1 MDKKSIF
8 KASFEE
14 SLNLE
19 DDGFVQYQKGNVF
32 SKLEIYYRKGK
43 SKLVLHIQNIVL
55 TLIGPVIINFMIL
68 VFSLSLYDSDPKDLR
83 LPIYQHPLLTAEVY
97 LVCFLIWVF
106 IILIG
111 KVFRKAFILPYRNHF
126 HVITFLIWLSLE
138 FNLLAI
144 DMSLPTLSIWMVA
157 AIFVF
162 ITILAYFMFSLEI
175 ESLKKLM
182 YGNGSGSSLRNKI
195 ANKIAIYG
203 MSFLGIGVIIN
214 FIIKGFSI
222 KFSTSLEGLGLLI
235 TWIILNIAVIAMLIY
250 IEFPSYLQAF
260 YKWKYPEE
268 YREWEGK
275 TVEEWYGK
283 KYLKKT
289 QGFIKKQ
296 MKRRLV
302 WVVGISRQDS

>member
-1 MDKKSIF
+1 MKKKSIF
-8 KASFEE
+8 SASFEE

-19 DDGFVQYQKGNVF
+19 DDGFLQYQKGNVF
-32 SKLEIYYRKGK
+32 SKLETYYREGK

-68 VFSLSLYDSDPKDLR
+68 VFSLSLHDSDPKDLR

-106 IILIG
+106 IILIC

-214 FIIKGFSI
+214 FIIKSFSI
-222 KFSTSLEGLGLLI
+222 KFSTLLEGLGLLI

-275 TVEEWYGK
+275 SVEEWYGK
-283 KYLKKT
+283 KYLKKH
-289 QGFIKKQ
+289 KKLIDI
-296 MKRRLV
+296 RNEVDLY
-302 WVVGISRQDS
+302 

>member
-1 MDKKSIF
+1 MTKKSLF

-14 SLNLE
+14 SLNLL
-19 DDGFVQYQKGNVF
+19 DDGFLQYQKGNVF
-32 SKLEIYYRKGK
+32 SKLETYYREGK
-43 SKLVLHIQNIVL
+43 SKLVLHIQNIVF

-68 VFSLSLYDSDPKDLR
+68 VFSLSLHNSDPKDLR

-214 FIIKGFSI
+214 FIIKSFSI
-222 KFSTSLEGLGLLI
+222 KFSTLLEGLGLLI

-268 YREWEGK
+268 YRQWEGR
-275 TVEEWYGK
+275 TVEEWYGI
-283 KYLKKT
+283 KYLKTHKELL
-289 QGFIKKQ
+289 K
-296 MKRRLV
+296 
-302 WVVGISRQDS
+302 

>member
-1 MDKKSIF
+1 MKKKSIF

-19 DDGFVQYQKGNVF
+19 DDAFLQYQKGNVF
-32 SKLEIYYRKGK
+32 SKLETYYREEK
-43 SKLVLHIQNIVL
+43 SKLVIHIQNIVF

-68 VFSLSLYDSDPKDLR
+68 VFSLSLHDSDPKDLR

-175 ESLKKLM
+175 ENLKKLM

-214 FIIKGFSI
+214 FIIKSFSI

-268 YREWEGK
+268 YRQWEGK

-283 KYLKKT
+283 KYLKKH
-289 QGFIKKQ
+289 KELLK
-296 MKRRLV
+296 
-302 WVVGISRQDS
+302 

>member
-1 MDKKSIF
+1 MRKKSIF

-19 DDGFVQYQKGNVF
+19 DDGFLQYQKGNVF
-32 SKLEIYYRKGK
+32 SKLETYYREGK

-55 TLIGPVIINFMIL
+55 TLIGSVIINFMIL
-68 VFSLSLYDSDPKDLR
+68 VFSLSLHDSDPKDLR

-195 ANKIAIYG
+195 AKKIAIYG

-214 FIIKGFSI
+214 FIIKSFSI

-268 YREWEGK
+268 YRQWEGK

-283 KYLKKT
+283 KYLKKH
-289 QGFIKKQ
+289 KE
-296 MKRRLV
+296 LLENE
-302 WVVGISRQDS
+302 

>member
-1 MDKKSIF
+1 MKKKSIF

-68 VFSLSLYDSDPKDLR
+68 VFSLSLHDSDPKDLR

-157 AIFVF
+157 VIFVF

-195 ANKIAIYG
+195 TNKIAIYG

-214 FIIKGFSI
+214 FIIKSFSI

-275 TVEEWYGK
+275 TLEEWYGK
-283 KYLKKT
+283 KYLNKHKELL
-289 QGFIKKQ
+289 K
-296 MKRRLV
+296 
-302 WVVGISRQDS
+302 

>member
-1 MDKKSIF
+1 MTKKSIF
-8 KASFEE
+8 SASFEE

-32 SKLEIYYRKGK
+32 SKLETYYREGK
-43 SKLVLHIQNIVL
+43 SKLVLHIQNIVF

-68 VFSLSLYDSDPKDLR
+68 VFSLSLHDSDPKDLR

-97 LVCFLIWVF
+97 IVCFLIWVF

-214 FIIKGFSI
+214 FIIKSFSM

-275 TVEEWYGK
+275 SAEEWYGK
-283 KYLKKT
+283 KYLT
-289 QGFIKKQ
+289 
-296 MKRRLV
+296 KRKEL
-302 WVVGISRQDS
+302 SSK

>member
-1 MDKKSIF
+1 MKKRSIF
-8 KASFEE
+8 SASFEE

-19 DDGFVQYQKGNVF
+19 DDGFLQYQKGNVF
-32 SKLEIYYRKGK
+32 SKLETYYREGK
-43 SKLVLHIQNIVL
+43 SKLVLHIQNIVF

-68 VFSLSLYDSDPKDLR
+68 IFSLSLHDSDPKDLR

-214 FIIKGFSI
+214 FIIKSFSI

-275 TVEEWYGK
+275 TVEEWYGM
-283 KYLKKT
+283 KYLKNT
-289 QGFIKKQ
+289 
-296 MKRRLV
+296 R
-302 WVVGISRQDS
+302 S

>member
-1 MDKKSIF
+1 MKIMKKRSIF
-8 KASFEE
+8 SASFEE

-19 DDGFVQYQKGNVF
+19 DDGFLQYQKGNVF
-32 SKLEIYYRKGK
+32 SKLETYYREGK
-43 SKLVLHIQNIVL
+43 SKLVLHIQNIVF

-68 VFSLSLYDSDPKDLR
+68 VFSLSLHNSDPKDLR

-214 FIIKGFSI
+214 FIIKSFSI

-283 KYLKKT
+283 KYLKKH
-289 QGFIKKQ
+289 KELLK
-296 MKRRLV
+296 
-302 WVVGISRQDS
+302 

>member
-1 MDKKSIF
+1 MTKKSLF

-19 DDGFVQYQKGNVF
+19 DDGFLQYQKGNVF
-32 SKLEIYYRKGK
+32 SKLETYYREGK
-43 SKLVLHIQNIVL
+43 SKLVLHIQNIVF

-68 VFSLSLYDSDPKDLR
+68 VFSLSLHNSDPKDLR

-195 ANKIAIYG
+195 AKKIAIYG

-214 FIIKGFSI
+214 FIIKSFSI

-268 YREWEGK
+268 YRQWEGK

-283 KYLKKT
+283 KYLKKH
-289 QGFIKKQ
+289 KE
-296 MKRRLV
+296 LLENE
-302 WVVGISRQDS
+302 

>member
-1 MDKKSIF
+1 MTKKSLF

-19 DDGFVQYQKGNVF
+19 DDGFLQYQKGNVF
-32 SKLEIYYRKGK
+32 SKLETYYREGK
-43 SKLVLHIQNIVL
+43 SKLVLHIQNIAF

-68 VFSLSLYDSDPKDLR
+68 VFSLSLHDSDPKDLR

-162 ITILAYFMFSLEI
+162 ISILAYFMFSLEI

-214 FIIKGFSI
+214 FIIKSFSI

-268 YREWEGK
+268 YRQWEGK

-283 KYLKKT
+283 KYLKKH
-289 QGFIKKQ
+289 KELLK
-296 MKRRLV
+296 
-302 WVVGISRQDS
+302 

>member
-1 MDKKSIF
+1 MRKSIF

-14 SLNLE
+14 SLNLL
-19 DDGFVQYQKGNVF
+19 DDGFLQYQKGNVF
-32 SKLEIYYRKGK
+32 SKLETYYREGK

-68 VFSLSLYDSDPKDLR
+68 VFSLSLHDSDPKDLR

-97 LVCFLIWVF
+97 LVCFLIWVL

-214 FIIKGFSI
+214 FIIKSFSI

-250 IEFPSYLQAF
+250 IEFPSYLQAY

-275 TVEEWYGK
+275 TVEEWYGM
-283 KYLKKT
+283 KYLKKH
-289 QGFIKKQ
+289 KELLK
-296 MKRRLV
+296 
-302 WVVGISRQDS
+302 

>member
-1 MDKKSIF
+1 MKKKSIF

-19 DDGFVQYQKGNVF
+19 DDGFLQYQKGNVF
-32 SKLEIYYRKGK
+32 SKLETYYREGK
-43 SKLVLHIQNIVL
+43 SKLVLHIQNIVF

-68 VFSLSLYDSDPKDLR
+68 VFSLSLHDSDPKDLR

-144 DMSLPTLSIWMVA
+144 DMSLPTLSIWMVT

-162 ITILAYFMFSLEI
+162 VTILAYFMFSLEI

-214 FIIKGFSI
+214 FIIKSFSI

-275 TVEEWYGK
+275 SVEEWYGM
-283 KYLKKT
+283 KYLKKH
-289 QGFIKKQ
+289 KELLK
-296 MKRRLV
+296 
-302 WVVGISRQDS
+302 

>member
-1 MDKKSIF
+1 MTKKSLF
-8 KASFEE
+8 TASFEE

-19 DDGFVQYQKGNVF
+19 DDGFLHYQKGNVF
-32 SKLEIYYRKGK
+32 SKLETYYREGK
-43 SKLVLHIQNIVL
+43 YKLVLHIQNIVF

-68 VFSLSLYDSDPKDLR
+68 VFSLSLHDSDPKDLR

-214 FIIKGFSI
+214 FIIKSFSI

-268 YREWEGK
+268 YRQWEGK

-283 KYLKKT
+283 KYLKKH
-289 QGFIKKQ
+289 KELLK
-296 MKRRLV
+296 
-302 WVVGISRQDS
+302 

>member
-1 MDKKSIF
+1 MKRNSLF

-14 SLNLE
+14 SLNLL
-19 DDGFVQYQKGNVF
+19 DDGFLQYQKGNVF
-32 SKLEIYYRKGK
+32 SKLETYYKEGK
-43 SKLVLHIQNIVL
+43 SKLVLHIQNIVF
-55 TLIGPVIINFMIL
+55 TLIGPVIINFMLL
-68 VFSLSLYDSDPKDLR
+68 VFSLSLHDSDPKDLK

-97 LVCFLIWVF
+97 LVCFLIWIF

-214 FIIKGFSI
+214 FIIKSFSI

-268 YREWEGK
+268 YRQWEGK

-283 KYLKKT
+283 N
-289 QGFIKKQ
+289 I
-296 MKRRLV
+296 
-302 WVVGISRQDS
+302 

>member
-1 MDKKSIF
+1 MKKKSIF
-8 KASFEE
+8 SASFEE

-19 DDGFVQYQKGNVF
+19 DDGFLQYQKGNVF
-32 SKLEIYYRKGK
+32 SKLETYYREGK
-43 SKLVLHIQNIVL
+43 SKLVLHIQNIVF

-68 VFSLSLYDSDPKDLR
+68 VFSLSLHNSDPKDLR

-214 FIIKGFSI
+214 FIIKSFSI

-283 KYLKKT
+283 KYLKKHKELID
-289 QGFIKKQ
+289 IKNEVD
-296 MKRRLV
+296 LY
-302 WVVGISRQDS
+302 

>member
-1 MDKKSIF
+1 MTKKSLF

-19 DDGFVQYQKGNVF
+19 DDAFLQYQKGNVF
-32 SKLEIYYRKGK
+32 SKLETYYMEGK

-55 TLIGPVIINFMIL
+55 TLIGSVIINFMIL
-68 VFSLSLYDSDPKDLR
+68 VFSLSLHDSDPKDLR

-97 LVCFLIWVF
+97 LVCFLILVF

-195 ANKIAIYG
+195 AKKIAIYG

-214 FIIKGFSI
+214 FIIKSFSI

-268 YREWEGK
+268 YRQWEGK

-283 KYLKKT
+283 KYLKKH
-289 QGFIKKQ
+289 KE
-296 MKRRLV
+296 LLENE
-302 WVVGISRQDS
+302 

>member
-1 MDKKSIF
+1 MKKKSIF
-8 KASFEE
+8 NASFEE

-19 DDGFVQYQKGNVF
+19 DDDFLQYQKKDVY
-32 SKLEIYYRKGK
+32 SKLEKYYRKGHPSIGLK
-43 SKLVLHIQNIVL
+43 IQSVILALIFPISLNFILLVISIYLHDSNTTDFAVSISK
-55 TLIGPVIINFMIL
+55 T
-68 VFSLSLYDSDPKDLR
+68 
-83 LPIYQHPLLTAEVY
+83 PLLSAEVY
-97 LVCFLIWVF
+97 VFFLFVWLL
-106 IILIG
+106 IILVG
-111 KVFRKAFILPYRNHF
+111 KFIKRNYLLPYRYHF

-144 DMSLPTLSIWMVA
+144 DISLPTLSVWMIA

-162 ITILAYFMFSLEI
+162 IFILAYFMFSLEI

-182 YGNGSGSSLRNKI
+182 YGNGSGSCLRNKI

-214 FIIKGFSI
+214 FIIKSFSM

-275 TVEEWYGK
+275 SVEEWYGK
-283 KYLKKT
+283 KYLKKH
-289 QGFIKKQ
+289 KDLLKN
-296 MKRRLV
+296 R
-302 WVVGISRQDS
+302 

>member
-1 MDKKSIF
+1 MKKSIF

-19 DDGFVQYQKGNVF
+19 DDGFLQYQKGNVF
-32 SKLEIYYRKGK
+32 SKLETYYREGK
-43 SKLVLHIQNIVL
+43 SKLVLHIQNIVF

-68 VFSLSLYDSDPKDLR
+68 VFSLSLHDSDPKDLR

-144 DMSLPTLSIWMVA
+144 DMSIPTLSIWMVA

-214 FIIKGFSI
+214 FIIKSFSM
-222 KFSTSLEGLGLLI
+222 KFSTLLEGLGLLI

-283 KYLKKT
+283 RYLKKHSELVE
-289 QGFIKKQ
+289 KK
-296 MKRRLV
+296 
-302 WVVGISRQDS
+302 IED

>member
-1 MDKKSIF
+1 MTKKSLF

-19 DDGFVQYQKGNVF
+19 DDGFLQYQKGNVF
-32 SKLEIYYRKGK
+32 SKLETYYREEK

-68 VFSLSLYDSDPKDLR
+68 VFSLSLHDSDPKDLR

-144 DMSLPTLSIWMVA
+144 DMSIPTLSIWMVA

-175 ESLKKLM
+175 ESLKQLM

-214 FIIKGFSI
+214 FIIKSFSI

-283 KYLKKT
+283 KYLKKH
-289 QGFIKKQ
+289 KE
-296 MKRRLV
+296 LLE
-302 WVVGISRQDS
+302 

>member
-1 MDKKSIF
+1 MKKKSIF

-19 DDGFVQYQKGNVF
+19 DDAFLQYQKGNVF
-32 SKLEIYYRKGK
+32 SKLETYYREGK
-43 SKLVLHIQNIVL
+43 SKLVLHIQNIVF

-68 VFSLSLYDSDPKDLR
+68 VFSLSLHDSDPKDLR

-214 FIIKGFSI
+214 FIIKSFSI

-268 YREWEGK
+268 YRDWEGK

-283 KYLKKT
+283 N
-289 QGFIKKQ
+289 I
-296 MKRRLV
+296 
-302 WVVGISRQDS
+302 

>member
-1 MDKKSIF
+1 MRKKSIF

-19 DDGFVQYQKGNVF
+19 DDVFLQYQKGNVF
-32 SKLEIYYRKGK
+32 SKLETYYMEGK

-55 TLIGPVIINFMIL
+55 TLIGSVIINFMIL
-68 VFSLSLYDSDPKDLR
+68 VFSLSLHDSDPKDLR

-162 ITILAYFMFSLEI
+162 VTILAYFMFSLEI

-214 FIIKGFSI
+214 FIIKSFSI

-268 YREWEGK
+268 YRQWEGK
-275 TVEEWYGK
+275 TVEEWYGM
-283 KYLKKT
+283 KYLKKH
-289 QGFIKKQ
+289 KKLLN
-296 MKRRLV
+296 RN
-302 WVVGISRQDS
+302 

>member
-8 KASFEE
+8 NASFEE

-19 DDGFVQYQKGNVF
+19 DDGFLQYQKKDVY
-32 SKLEIYYRKGK
+32 SKLEKYYRKGHPSIGLK
-43 SKLVLHIQNIVL
+43 IQSVIL
-55 TLIGPVIINFMIL
+55 TLIFPISLNFMLL
-68 VFSLSLYDSDPKDLR
+68 VISIYLHDSNPKDLAVS
-83 LPIYQHPLLTAEVY
+83 ISKTPLLSAEIYVLFLFIWLLIVLVGKFITRNY
-97 LVCFLIWVF
+97 LF
-106 IILIG
+106 
-111 KVFRKAFILPYRNHF
+111 PYRYHF
-126 HVITFLIWLSLE
+126 HVLTFLIWLSFE

-144 DMSLPTLSIWMVA
+144 DISLPTLSIWMIA

-162 ITILAYFMFSLEI
+162 ISILAYFMFSLEI

-214 FIIKGFSI
+214 FIIKSFSI

-250 IEFPSYLQAF
+250 IEFPSY
-260 YKWKYPEE
+260 
-268 YREWEGK
+268 
-275 TVEEWYGK
+275 
-283 KYLKKT
+283 
-289 QGFIKKQ
+289 
-296 MKRRLV
+296 
-302 WVVGISRQDS
+302 

>member
-1 MDKKSIF
+1 MRKKSIF

-19 DDGFVQYQKGNVF
+19 DDGFLQYQKGNVF
-32 SKLEIYYRKGK
+32 SKLETYYREGK
-43 SKLVLHIQNIVL
+43 SKLVLHIQNIVF

-68 VFSLSLYDSDPKDLR
+68 VFSLSLHNSDPKDLR

-214 FIIKGFSI
+214 FIIKSFSI

-235 TWIILNIAVIAMLIY
+235 TWIILNITVITMLTY

-283 KYLKKT
+283 KYLKKH
-289 QGFIKKQ
+289 KE
-296 MKRRLV
+296 LLE
-302 WVVGISRQDS
+302 

>member
-1 MDKKSIF
+1 MKIMKKRSIF
-8 KASFEE
+8 SASFEE

-19 DDGFVQYQKGNVF
+19 DDGFLQYQKGNVF
-32 SKLEIYYRKGK
+32 SKLETYYREGK
-43 SKLVLHIQNIVL
+43 SKLVLHIQNIVF

-68 VFSLSLYDSDPKDLR
+68 VFSLSLHNSDPKDLR

-214 FIIKGFSI
+214 FIIKSFSI

-235 TWIILNIAVIAMLIY
+235 TWIILNTAVIAMLIY

-283 KYLKKT
+283 KYLKKH
-289 QGFIKKQ
+289 KELLK
-296 MKRRLV
+296 
-302 WVVGISRQDS
+302 

>member
-1 MDKKSIF
+1 MTKKSIF
-8 KASFEE
+8 NASFEE

-19 DDGFVQYQKGNVF
+19 DDSFLQYQKGNVF
-32 SKLEIYYRKGK
+32 SKLETYYREGK
-43 SKLVLHIQNIVL
+43 SKLVLHIQNIVF

-68 VFSLSLYDSDPKDLR
+68 VFSLSLHDSDPKDLR

-214 FIIKGFSI
+214 FIIKSFSI

-275 TVEEWYGK
+275 SVEEWYGK
-283 KYLKKT
+283 RYLKKHPELL
-289 QGFIKKQ
+289 QKKIGNQ
-296 MKRRLV
+296 TY
-302 WVVGISRQDS
+302 D

>member
-1 MDKKSIF
+1 MKKKSIF

-19 DDGFVQYQKGNVF
+19 DDAFLQYQKGNVF
-32 SKLEIYYRKGK
+32 SKLETYYREGK
-43 SKLVLHIQNIVL
+43 SKLVLHIQNIVF

-68 VFSLSLYDSDPKDLR
+68 VFSLSLHDSDPKDLR

-195 ANKIAIYG
+195 TNKIAIYG

-214 FIIKGFSI
+214 FIIKSFSI

-275 TVEEWYGK
+275 TLEEWYGK
-283 KYLKKT
+283 KYLNKHKELL
-289 QGFIKKQ
+289 K
-296 MKRRLV
+296 
-302 WVVGISRQDS
+302 

>member
-1 MDKKSIF
+1 MKIMKKRSIF
-8 KASFEE
+8 SASFEE

-19 DDGFVQYQKGNVF
+19 DDGFLQYQKGNVF
-32 SKLEIYYRKGK
+32 SKLETYYREGK

-55 TLIGPVIINFMIL
+55 TLIGPIIINFMIL
-68 VFSLSLYDSDPKDLR
+68 VFSLSLHNSDPKDLR

-214 FIIKGFSI
+214 FIIKSFSI

-275 TVEEWYGK
+275 TVEEWYGM
-283 KYLKKT
+283 KYLKKH
-289 QGFIKKQ
+289 KKLLN
-296 MKRRLV
+296 RN
-302 WVVGISRQDS
+302 

>member
-32 SKLEIYYRKGK
+32 SKLEIYYREGK

-68 VFSLSLYDSDPKDLR
+68 VFSLSLHDSDPKDLR

-111 KVFRKAFILPYRNHF
+111 KVFRKAFILHYRNHF

-214 FIIKGFSI
+214 FIIKSFSI
-222 KFSTSLEGLGLLI
+222 KFSTLLEGLGLLI

-275 TVEEWYGK
+275 SVEEWYGK
-283 KYLKKT
+283 KYLKKH
-289 QGFIKKQ
+289 KDLLKN
-296 MKRRLV
+296 R
-302 WVVGISRQDS
+302 

>member
-1 MDKKSIF
+1 MKKKSIF

-32 SKLEIYYRKGK
+32 SKLEIYYREGK

-68 VFSLSLYDSDPKDLR
+68 VFSLSLHDSDPKDLR

-144 DMSLPTLSIWMVA
+144 DMSIPTLSIWMVA

-283 KYLKKT
+283 KYFKKNT
-289 QGFIKKQ
+289 RIY
-296 MKRRLV
+296 
-302 WVVGISRQDS
+302 

>member
-1 MDKKSIF
+1 MIEKSLF

-19 DDGFVQYQKGNVF
+19 DDGFLQYQKGNVF
-32 SKLEIYYRKGK
+32 SKLETYYREGK

-68 VFSLSLYDSDPKDLR
+68 VFSLSLHDSDPKDLR

-162 ITILAYFMFSLEI
+162 VTILAYFMFSLEI

-214 FIIKGFSI
+214 FIIKSFSI

-268 YREWEGK
+268 YLEWEGK
-275 TVEEWYGK
+275 TVEEWYGM
-283 KYLKKT
+283 KYLKKH
-289 QGFIKKQ
+289 KKLLN
-296 MKRRLV
+296 RN
-302 WVVGISRQDS
+302 

>member
-1 MDKKSIF
+1 MRKKSIF

-19 DDGFVQYQKGNVF
+19 DDGFLQYQKGNVF
-32 SKLEIYYRKGK
+32 SKLETYYREGK

-55 TLIGPVIINFMIL
+55 TLIGPIIINFMIL
-68 VFSLSLYDSDPKDLR
+68 VFSLSLHNSDPKDLR

-144 DMSLPTLSIWMVA
+144 DMSIPTLSIWMVA

-175 ESLKKLM
+175 ESLKQLM

-214 FIIKGFSI
+214 FIIKSFSI

-283 KYLKKT
+283 KYLKKH
-289 QGFIKKQ
+289 KE
-296 MKRRLV
+296 LLE
-302 WVVGISRQDS
+302 

>member
-1 MDKKSIF
+1 MTKKSLF

-19 DDGFVQYQKGNVF
+19 DDVFLQYQKGNVF
-32 SKLEIYYRKGK
+32 SKLETYYREGK

-55 TLIGPVIINFMIL
+55 TLIGSVIINFMIL
-68 VFSLSLYDSDPKDLR
+68 VFSLSLHDSDPKDLR

-214 FIIKGFSI
+214 FIIKSFSI

-235 TWIILNIAVIAMLIY
+235 TWVILNIAVIAMLIY

-268 YREWEGK
+268 YRQWEGK

-283 KYLKKT
+283 KYLKKH
-289 QGFIKKQ
+289 KE
-296 MKRRLV
+296 LLENE
-302 WVVGISRQDS
+302 

>member
-1 MDKKSIF
+1 MKKRSIF
-8 KASFEE
+8 SASFEE

-19 DDGFVQYQKGNVF
+19 DDGFLQYQKGNVF
-32 SKLEIYYRKGK
+32 SKLETYYREGK
-43 SKLVLHIQNIVL
+43 SKLVLHIQNIVF

-68 VFSLSLYDSDPKDLR
+68 VFSLSLHNSDPKDLR

-175 ESLKKLM
+175 ENLKKLM

-214 FIIKGFSI
+214 FIIKSFSI

-283 KYLKKT
+283 KYLKKH
-289 QGFIKKQ
+289 KELLK
-296 MKRRLV
+296 
-302 WVVGISRQDS
+302 

>member
-1 MDKKSIF
+1 VEIYDIWVWRLKMKKKSIF

-19 DDGFVQYQKGNVF
+19 DDGFLQYQKGNVF
-32 SKLEIYYRKGK
+32 SKLETYYREGK
-43 SKLVLHIQNIVL
+43 SKLVLHIQNIVF

-68 VFSLSLYDSDPKDLR
+68 VFSLSLHDSDPKDLR

-214 FIIKGFSI
+214 FIIKSFSI

-268 YREWEGK
+268 YRQWEGK

-283 KYLKKT
+283 KYLKKH
-289 QGFIKKQ
+289 KELLK
-296 MKRRLV
+296 
-302 WVVGISRQDS
+302 

>member
-1 MDKKSIF
+1 MTKKSLF

-19 DDGFVQYQKGNVF
+19 DDGFLQYQKGNVF
-32 SKLEIYYRKGK
+32 SKLETYYREGK
-43 SKLVLHIQNIVL
+43 SKLVLHIQNIVF

-68 VFSLSLYDSDPKDLR
+68 VFSLSLHNSDPKDLR

-175 ESLKKLM
+175 ENLKKLM

-214 FIIKGFSI
+214 FIIKSFSI

-283 KYLKKT
+283 KYLKKHKEIIA
-289 QGFIKKQ
+289 IKNE
-296 MKRRLV
+296 V
-302 WVVGISRQDS
+302 DFY